1 MRWKKL
7 EKLRMEKYR
16 EQSTSTGDVSVSA
29 SNRAGTTVS
38 WHRLLLW
45 VEGEHIPVKIKCL
58 CGIDR

>member
-16 EQSTSTGDVSVSA
+16 VHSLMNDDTPTGDASFSA

-38 WHRLLLW
+38 WHRLLLG
-45 VEGEHIPVKIKCL
+45 VEGEYL
-58 CGIDR
+58 